1 MLIDLSIAGAWI
13 AMSAAGAVGLS
24 SIGRLGAAGLAA
36 TVAGASAGDG
46 WAPTP
51 VYTEPAHEEL
61 YPPEPAL
68 CGGGAWR

>member
-36 TVAGASAGDG
+36 TVAGPSAGEGPAASAD
-46 WAPTP
+46 A
-51 VYTEPAHEEL
+51 EPAHEEL
-61 YPPEPAL
+61 YPPEPVL